1 MHELSICQS
10 LIDLLSEQARV
21 AGFDRVIRVR
31 LEIGCFAGVEP
42 QALMFGFD
50 VSARGTVAD
59 GAALEIIDLPGK
71 AWCFDCNET
80 VAVETHG
87 AECPLCSGARLRVTG
102 GDELR
107 VKDLEVI

>member
-10 LIDLLSEQARV
+10 IIDLIVEQATV
-21 AGFDRVIRVR
+21 AGFDRVTRVR
-31 LEIGCFAGVEP
+31 LEIGCLAGVEP

-50 VSARGTVAD
+50 VSSRGTVAD
-59 GAALEIIDLPGK
+59 GAALEIIDLPAKG
-71 AWCFDCNET
+71 WCFDCDQT
-80 VAVETHG
+80 VEINNHG
-87 AECPLCSGARLRVTG
+87 ADCPLCSGSRLRVTG

>member
-10 LIDLLSEQARV
+10 IIDLLSEQA
-21 AGFDRVIRVR
+21 AIAKFDRVVRVR
-31 LEIGCFAGVEP
+31 LEIGCLAGVEP

-59 GAALEIIDLPGK
+59 GAALEIIDLPAK
-71 AWCFDCNET
+71 AWCFDCDRTVDIET
-80 VAVETHG
+80 RG
-87 AECPLCSGARLRVTG
+87 ADCPLCSGGRLRVTG

-107 VKDLEVI
+107 VKDLEVV